1 MLLHR
6 VLSYALQHSWLA
18 SLATCAAMHSST
30 CGAKVLLLAQK
41 ESNSILHLLVGC
53 YTYAHPLKSYLY
65 EQKIDFKY
73 YPPKLTTCSY
83 FYEQ

>member
-1 MLLHR
+1 MLLHH

-41 ESNSILHLLVGC
+41 ESNYIILTFDAHLVF
-53 YTYAHPLKSYLY
+53 AKKDPWLY
-65 EQKIDFKY
+65 KMELNNYQESFQ
-73 YPPKLTTCSY
+73 
-83 FYEQ
+83 E